1 MKVLILAN
9 IQKKI
14 FLKLDHGW
22 YYKKQISCR
31 IKIVFGKNAKIVD
44 QMPGTVI
51 ILLTLHFLFY
61 LHAKSGNDPSTVVVE
76 EDMCRVEPSIQKI
89 GFSRGHWLLSS
100 PIYLQK
106 MGVYFNTA
114 KCFCSLFC
122 FYFFSKI

>member
-9 IQKKI
+9 IQKI
-14 FLKLDHGW
+14 FFLKLDHGW

-61 LHAKSGNDPSTVVVE
+61 LHAKSGIDPSTVLVE
-76 EDMCRVEPSIQKI
+76 KDMCRVEPSIQKI
-89 GFSRGHWLLSS
+89 GFSRGCWLLSS

-114 KCFCSLFC
+114 KCFCTLFC
-122 FYFFSKI
+122 FYYSSKI